1 MLLVPS
7 FYAFMSLS
15 VAYVIFLFSSYSMS
29 IYGHSFALLAI
40 FFNLVS
46 VFVFSPFYSRLK
58 VDIGKPNTA
67 FVFLFL
73 TLGVVGLVEYIYNL
87 GSYFGGLMEFVEVLL
102 TAPYKIRWAN
112 TDLSNAPFLVY
123 FGWVGF
129 FLALLARK
137 VGHSGVLIFFMW
149 VLVALNFFGNFLFL
163 DRTRPF
169 WLIFF
174 AILVYVLT
182 SGGGMRVW
190 VRFFVSLG
198 GLLFVF
204 VLIGFMVGKIEL
216 SSLYEK
222 IEIYF
227 ISGFLYFDNLVFSS
241 PDFSGFRLFYPLG
254 KIFEALGVGVYVPP
268 QILPFLD
275 VPFSTNVATYLEPA
289 FVDWGIWGVVIFLF
303 FHSFILDYF
312 ALFLLRSERA
322 ALMLLWAVFCF
333 CNFMAFFVPKINT
346 TFVFFVF
353 FIFVVYLLWSAFR
366 SLLSGSL
373 RVEEKGL

>member
-15 VAYVIFLFSSYSMS
+15 VAYVIFLFSSYGMS

-46 VFVFSPFYSRLK
+46 VFVFSPLYSRLK
-58 VDIGKPNTA
+58 VDVVKPNLG
-67 FVFLFL
+67 FVYLFL
-73 TLGVVGLVEYIYNL
+73 ILGVVGLAEYIHNL
-87 GSYFGGLMEFVEVLL
+87 GSYFGGLVEFVEVLL

-112 TDLSNAPFLVY
+112 TELSNAPFLVY

-129 FLALLARK
+129 FWALLARN
-137 VGHSGVLIFFMW
+137 VGHSGILIFFMW
-149 VLVALNFFGNFLFL
+149 GLAALNFFGNFLFL

-182 SGGGMRVW
+182 SGGGVRVW

-222 IEIYF
+222 VEIYF
-227 ISGFLYFDNLVFSS
+227 LSGFLYLDSVVFSS
-241 PDFSGFRLFYPLG
+241 ADFSGFRLFYPVG
-254 KIFEALGVGVYVPP
+254 KIFEALGMDVYVPP

-275 VPFSTNVATYLEPA
+275 VPFSTNVATYMEPA
-289 FVDWGIWGVVIFLF
+289 FVDWGWWGVVIFLF
-303 FHSFILDYF
+303 VHSFLLDYF
-312 ALFLLRSERA
+312 SIFLLRSGHA
-322 ALMLLWAVFCF
+322 ALMVLWAVFCF

-346 TFVFFVF
+346 TFVFFVLF
-353 FIFVVYLLWSAFR
+353 VSVVYFLWSVFR
-366 SLLSGSL
+366 SLLLGSL
-373 RVEEKGL
+373 RIEENGL